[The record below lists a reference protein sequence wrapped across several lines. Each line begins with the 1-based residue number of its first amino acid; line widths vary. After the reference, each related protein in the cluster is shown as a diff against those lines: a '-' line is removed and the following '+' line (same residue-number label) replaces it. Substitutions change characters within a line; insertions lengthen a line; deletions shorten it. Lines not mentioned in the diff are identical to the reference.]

1 MKQERGFT
9 LIEVCVASIVIMTGL
24 VSLATLF
31 TLALKQNRLVK
42 QFTSTTAIAQQKIE
56 ELSAVDVS
64 DPSLAVGGNLTDA
77 VTDYSDQL
85 SVDEPGETISPTANG
100 QIPSYFRYWKI
111 EADPASTG
119 NLLSNTIIISVRV
132 VAAYGGAQGGRAEE
146 TTLTTARRL

>member
-31 TLALKQNRLVK
+31 TLALKQNRAIK
-42 QFTSTTAIAQQKIE
+42 QYTTTTAIAQQKIE

-64 DPSLAVGGNLTDA
+64 DARLTVGGSLTAAANNYADE
-77 VTDYSDQL
+77 L
-85 SVDEPGETISPTANG
+85 SIDEPGETISPTANG

-132 VAAYGGAQGGRAEE
+132 VAAYGAQGKNPEE

>member
-31 TLALKQNRLVK
+31 TLALKQNRTVK
-42 QFTSTTAIAQQKIE
+42 QYTSTTAIAQQKIE

-64 DPSLAVGGNLTDA
+64 DPRLTVGGSLTDA
-77 VTDYSDQL
+77 IDQYSDQL
-85 SVDEPGETISPTANG
+85 SIDEPGETISPTVRG
-100 QIPSYFRYWKI
+100 QVPSYYRYWRI
-111 EADPASTG
+111 ENDPASVG
-119 NLLSNTIIISVRV
+119 NSLSNTIIISVRV
-132 VAAYGGAQGGRAEE
+132 VAAYGAQSGTAEE